1 MSRFHRESLLI
12 GSIFVVTSPPS
23 KSCFCFRIF
32 KLLFSYVDDHL
43 PPIGGS
49 GNNVQ
54 IDETVVG
61 KKKYN
66 RGEQR
71 TQNWYFGGIEQR
83 LVKDKDG
90 NESFEVGLA
99 FAHYVDN
106 RRTAALLPIIK
117 KRIAPG

>member
-1 MSRFHRESLLI
+1 MLI
-12 GSIFVVTSPPS
+12 S
-23 KSCFCFRIF
+23 
-32 KLLFSYVDDHL
+32 LFSYVDEHL
-43 PPIGGS
+43 PPIGGP
-49 GNNVQ
+49 GINVQ

-61 KKKYN
+61 KTKYN

-83 LVKDKDG
+83 KVTDKDG

-106 RRTAALLPIIK
+106 RQKATLLPIIT
-117 KRIAPG
+117 KRIVPS

>member
-1 MSRFHRESLLI
+1 MLI
-12 GSIFVVTSPPS
+12 S
-23 KSCFCFRIF
+23 
-32 KLLFSYVDDHL
+32 LFSYVDEHL
-43 PPIGGS
+43 PPIGGP
-49 GNNVQ
+49 GINVQ

-61 KKKYN
+61 KTKYN

-83 LVKDKDG
+83 KVTDKDG

-106 RRTAALLPIIK
+106 RQKATLLPIIRM
-117 KRIAPG
+117 RIVPG